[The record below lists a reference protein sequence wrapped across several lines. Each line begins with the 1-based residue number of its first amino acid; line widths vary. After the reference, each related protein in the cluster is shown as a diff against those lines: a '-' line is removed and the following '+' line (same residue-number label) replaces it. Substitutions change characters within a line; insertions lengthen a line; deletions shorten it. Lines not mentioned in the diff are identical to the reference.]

1 MVDAAIIRAVVPP
14 SMVTSASVPEA
25 SFVVMVRAPVKA
37 LVVTSRVIVASFAL
51 VVRVVVPV
59 IASAPESVIF
69 PVVAVAVSA
78 PPTVD
83 AAKFNPASFTIVAA
97 PFPFVVKAT
106 VPSTNMGPT

>member
-59 IASAPESVIF
+59 TPRATVSVMF
-69 PVVAVAVSA
+69 PVVAVTLRL
-78 PPTVD
+78 PPTAPSV
-83 AAKFNPASFTIVAA
+83 PALI
-97 PFPFVVKAT
+97 
-106 VPSTNMGPT
+106 